1 MWKHLHLAAAA
12 LCVVLA
18 ASSHAA
24 TPTASDPYRLGVDDK
39 LRIRVYEWRNSVGEV
54 HEWSAL
60 NDEFTIGPGGELS
73 LPLIGSIPASGKT
86 AEALGEAIG
95 DRLQSAVG
103 MAKRPQISVQIARYR
118 PFYVVGAVNHPGEY
132 AYRPG
137 LSVLQAFSIAGGLFR
152 LTEGGMAQLQ
162 RSAQTTFGE
171 LRVLVLQ
178 SNRLIARRARLQAE
192 LDGAGEVKF
201 PPELTQR
208 QSDPDIAPILRQELE
223 AFAAYRDTLQSEL
236 ASRNELKDLLA
247 KEVVSLQKK
256 IVSADQEV
264 SMLNG
269 ELTKVTDFVRK
280 GLAVAPREFSLR
292 QNGMEMQR
300 ARLDLDTAVLRAR
313 EEIGKIDH
321 SIIESRNQ
329 VRKEVL
335 RELDDTSSKLAEVT
349 ARIAMVSDIVKQDE
363 ATMPGI
369 AMSRPD
375 EAASVAYTI
384 VRREENGPR
393 EMEASETTL
402 VQPGDTI
409 RVKRQIETPIATGIG
424 STPNAAALLPHAPPA
439 LASPALARAKSRW

>member
-1 MWKHLHLAAAA
+1 
-12 LCVVLA
+12 
-18 ASSHAA
+18 
-24 TPTASDPYRLGVDDK
+24 
-39 LRIRVYEWRNSVGEV
+39 
-54 HEWSAL
+54 
-60 NDEFTIGPGGELS
+60 
-73 LPLIGSIPASGKT
+73 
-86 AEALGEAIG
+86 
-95 DRLQSAVG
+95 
-103 MAKRPQISVQIARYR
+103 
-118 PFYVVGAVNHPGEY
+118 
-132 AYRPG
+132 
-137 LSVLQAFSIAGGLFR
+137 
-152 LTEGGMAQLQ
+152 
-162 RSAQTTFGE
+162 

-192 LDGAGEVKF
+192 LDGSSEVKF

-208 QSDPDIAPILRQELE
+208 QSDPEIAAILRQELE

-313 EEIGKIDH
+313 EEIGKIDQ

-335 RELDDTSSKLAEVT
+335 REMDDTSSKLAEVT
-349 ARIAMVSDIVKQDE
+349 ARIAMLSDIVKQDE

-375 EAASVAYTI
+375 EAASVVYTI
-384 VRREENGPR
+384 VRREESGPR

-409 RVKRQIETPIATGIG
+409 RVKRQIETPIAAGTG
-424 STPNAAALLPHAPPA
+424 STPNTAALLPHAPPA
-439 LASPALARAKSRW
+439 PASPALARAKSRW